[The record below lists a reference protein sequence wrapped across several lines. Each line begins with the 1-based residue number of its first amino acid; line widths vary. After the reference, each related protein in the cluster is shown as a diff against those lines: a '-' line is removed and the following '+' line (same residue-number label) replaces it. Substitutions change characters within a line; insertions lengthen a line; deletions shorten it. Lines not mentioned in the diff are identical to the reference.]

1 MNSFYNRICQTCIGI
16 DHNGYTI
23 TVISFG
29 HQTANILKPNPII
42 IGVYWG
48 WQAVSGGVIVMNEVK
63 VTQSCPTL
71 CELMDYT
78 VHGNLQARILKWVAV
93 PFSRGSS
100 RPRNQTQFSRIAGRF
115 FTSWATSESSN
126 EVAQLCPTLCDPMDY
141 SLPGSSVHGIFQA
154 RVLEW
159 GAISFSTSEAQF

>member
-1 MNSFYNRICQTCIGI
+1 MNSFYNLICQACIGI

-29 HQTANILKPNPII
+29 HQTANVLKPNPII
-42 IGVYWG
+42 IGVYWW
-48 WQAVSGGVIVMNEVK
+48 WQAVSAGVILMNEVK

-78 VHGNLQARILKWVAV
+78 DHGILQARILKWVAV

-100 RPRNQTQFSRIAGRF
+100 QPRDWTQVSHIAGGF
-115 FTSWATSESSN
+115 FTSWAIKEAQWLFLYSTYHEKSLHFHALHSITKSFIQAWWESSF
-126 EVAQLCPTLCDPMDY
+126 PSPSDT
-141 SLPGSSVHGIFQA
+141 
-154 RVLEW
+154 
-159 GAISFSTSEAQF
+159 